1 MRALVRCLVVAVAVC
16 AAGTACSSGERTER
30 DATRRD
36 QVLEECGRKINSQI
50 EAGRIPEADREY
62 ATGMCLRHP

>member
-1 MRALVRCLVVAVAVC
+1 VVTAVAC
-16 AAGTACSSGERTER
+16 AVGSGCSSGERTEH
-30 DATRRD
+30 DASRHD
-36 QVLEECGRKINSQI
+36 PVLQECGRKINSQI